1 MFQEKLRL
9 QGTQMT
15 FPTHMYNVLY
25 SILVKKMAMA
35 AMLRHIRKTLR
46 CNQVLLGGRG
56 FREINRLC
64 QPIGLRLGKPS
75 ITNICCPLCQKKKKI
90 KWELALGSCSP
101 STECP
106 KLPPGSLSLREAPL
120 EHFSASVILERAVF
134 VGITPPPTTTTK
146 AVSQREPSSGL
157 WIMTILFSMKYKHK
171 DIFFLSTA
179 LTASSGW
186 CPQQ

>member
-75 ITNICCPLCQKKKKI
+75 ITNICCPLCQKKKK
-90 KWELALGSCSP
+90 KSSESWLWGPAAQAQNAQSC
-101 STECP
+101 
-106 KLPPGSLSLREAPL
+106 LPGA
-120 EHFSASVILERAVF
+120 
-134 VGITPPPTTTTK
+134 
-146 AVSQREPSSGL
+146 
-157 WIMTILFSMKYKHK
+157 
-171 DIFFLSTA
+171 
-179 LTASSGW
+179 
-186 CPQQ
+186 

>member
-25 SILVKKMAMA
+25 SVLVKKMAMA

-64 QPIGLRLGKPS
+64 QPIGLWLGKPS
-75 ITNICCPLCQKKKKI
+75 ITNICCPLCQKNQVRAGSGVLQPKHRMPEAAS
-90 KWELALGSCSP
+90 WEPESQGSTPWAFLSQCHFRKGSF
-101 STECP
+101 CWNH
-106 KLPPGSLSLREAPL
+106 PP
-120 EHFSASVILERAVF
+120 
-134 VGITPPPTTTTK
+134 TTTTTK